1 MNIENLTNVG
11 MSKTVSNGKIH
22 EINWNAKYDGNTL
35 AVDLIVDKNGVS
47 KNVNFKLTKE
57 QLAHSYKGMDINSL
71 MSNPEEFLKQLMPSP
86 SNKTK
91 TRRKKL
97 KK

>member
-35 AVDLIVDKNGVS
+35 AEI
-47 KNVNFKLTKE
+47 
-57 QLAHSYKGMDINSL
+57 
-71 MSNPEEFLKQLMPSP
+71 
-86 SNKTK
+86 
-91 TRRKKL
+91 
-97 KK
+97 

>member
-71 MSNPEEFLKQLMPSP
+71 MSNPEEFLKQLMPS
-86 SNKTK
+86 NTK
-91 TRRKKL
+91 TRRKKF